1 MKHFDLPPS
10 NIVLLQFEEIIEIL
24 IQNYQKHSDSY
35 FSECELQYE
44 LYRLLKSS
52 KKFDLSFDTNS
63 GKNVGIIHPEYPSV
77 NRVKLYKGKGYRVWF
92 DIAILNPDFIKSN
105 SYQTVLA
112 RDERDAKLWG
122 ENLLAVFEF
131 KFFPKKRKND
141 ISSVREDCLKLS
153 ICPEIKNRYVLV
165 FSNYPPTLSE
175 LQMDKPS
182 DIKLYWITP
191 DKVEK
196 LF

>member
-1 MKHFDLPPS
+1 MKHFDSSSS
-10 NIVLLQFEEIIEIL
+10 NIMLLQFEAIIDTL
-24 IQNYQKHSDSY
+24 AQNYQKYPDTY

-44 LYRLLKSS
+44 LYRLLKSN

-63 GKNVGIIHPEYPSV
+63 GKSVGIIHPEYPSV
-77 NRVKLYKGKGYRVWF
+77 NRVKLHKGKGYRVWF
-92 DIAILNPDFIKSN
+92 DVAILNPDFIKSN

-112 RDERDAKLWG
+112 RDERDVKLWG

-131 KFFPKKRKND
+131 KFFPKKRKSD
-141 ISSVREDCLKLS
+141 IVSVKEDCLKLS
-153 ICPEIKNRYVLV
+153 LCSEIKNRYVLV
-165 FSNYPPTLSE
+165 FSNYTPTLSE
-175 LQMDKPS
+175 IQMDKPS

>member
-1 MKHFDLPPS
+1 MKHFDLSPS
-10 NIVLLQFEEIIEIL
+10 NIMLLQFEEIIDIL
-24 IQNYQKHSDSY
+24 AKNYQKHPDTY

-63 GKNVGIIHPEYPSV
+63 GKSVGVIHPEYPSV
-77 NRVKLYKGKGYRVWF
+77 NRIKLHKGKGYRVWF
-92 DIAILNPDFIKSN
+92 DIAILNSDFIKSN

-141 ISSVREDCLKLS
+141 ISSVKEDCLKLS

-165 FSNYPPTLSE
+165 FSNYKPTLSE
-175 LQMDKPS
+175 IQTDKPS
-182 DIKLYWITP
+182 DIKLYWVTP